1 MQNLHVKRDTC
12 ARYLVVGFVV
22 ISALLIS
29 TRRTDAQ
36 HPTHA
41 TEGPVHIT
49 MEALHAAGGVP
60 PGWKFTLPVGDVE
73 AGREAFTTMQCY
85 TCHNVAGE
93 TFPAYPPRKEEG
105 PDLTGMGAH
114 HPAAYFAES
123 VVNPNAVIVTGEG
136 YIGPDGRSSMPEYN
150 EMTLAQLIDLVAY
163 LKSLGAPSAHTGHDS
178 SGHTHQPA
186 EVQPH
191 DRSGHGSH
199 SQTK

>member
-1 MQNLHVKRDTC
+1 
-12 ARYLVVGFVV
+12 
-22 ISALLIS
+22 
-29 TRRTDAQ
+29 
-36 HPTHA
+36 
-41 TEGPVHIT
+41 
-49 MEALHAAGGVP
+49 
-60 PGWKFTLPVGDVE
+60 
-73 AGREAFTTMQCY
+73 
-85 TCHNVAGE
+85 
-93 TFPAYPPRKEEG
+93 
-105 PDLTGMGAH
+105 
-114 HPAAYFAES
+114 FAES